1 MADINPIPDSEMPG
15 TTPKASAS
23 NAQNKEFGGKAEAFY
38 SWYQSIRQLNF
49 PTEGYHGLQYIM
61 NISEQGTA
69 TKEEADIASEK
80 LNQLME
86 EIDGGSQTLDKIPH
100 ELEKIVDGL
109 TNHNAKSRVVM
120 QATKIQISVN
130 LSESDISE
138 EVNQVMNSLLGRVT
152 KEMPNIKAEE
162 ISRTLQDAIDHSEG
176 SKSLRQ
182 KVLSLLKPK

>member
-23 NAQNKEFGGKAEAFY
+23 NAQNKAFGGKAEAFY

-120 QATKIQISVN
+120 QAT
-130 LSESDISE
+130 
-138 EVNQVMNSLLGRVT
+138 
-152 KEMPNIKAEE
+152 
-162 ISRTLQDAIDHSEG
+162 SRTLQDAIDHSEG